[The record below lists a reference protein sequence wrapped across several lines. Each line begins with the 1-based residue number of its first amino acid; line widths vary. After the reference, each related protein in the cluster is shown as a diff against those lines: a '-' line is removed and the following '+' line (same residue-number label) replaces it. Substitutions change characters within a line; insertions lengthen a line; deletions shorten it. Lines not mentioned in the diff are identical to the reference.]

1 MSADQVFSLASGVAV
16 IGWIV
21 LAAGALLRHDFHVT
35 TLAGRIWPLGLAALY
50 TALIIFFFRSAPGGF
65 DSLAHVQLLF
75 TSPWAAT
82 AGWVHYLAFDL
93 FVGAWITAEVLRLG
107 IVRLV
112 LIVLLPL
119 TFLFG
124 PVGLLTFFAAKAA
137 LVNKE
142 VLA

>member
-93 FVGAWITAEVLRLG
+93 FIGAWITAEVLRLG

-124 PVGLLTFFAAKAA
+124 PIGLLAFFIAKAA

-142 VLA
+142 ALA